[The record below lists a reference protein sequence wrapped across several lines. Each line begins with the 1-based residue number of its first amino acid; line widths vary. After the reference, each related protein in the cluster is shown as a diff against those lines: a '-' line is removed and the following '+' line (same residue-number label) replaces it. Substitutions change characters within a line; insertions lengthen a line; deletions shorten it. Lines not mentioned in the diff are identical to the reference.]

1 METPLL
7 LGHTPLIRAPPLPCS
22 AQVDAQ
28 EADGVGP
35 ELTVKQERL
44 VYYLVQVWTP
54 PALLVTLPHMVTP
67 HLW

>member
-1 METPLL
+1 M
-7 LGHTPLIRAPPLPCS
+7 HI
-22 AQVDAQ
+22 QVDAQ

>member
-1 METPLL
+1 M
-7 LGHTPLIRAPPLPCS
+7 HI
-22 AQVDAQ
+22 QVDAQ

-54 PALLVTLPHMVTP
+54 HTFGNVTAHGITP
-67 HLW
+67 HLWLSLSAVPKA